1 MTKLRRMRALPLL
14 ALALVAVGGAGVYA
28 QRNYVVSREASR
40 PEVKITLA
48 GVVERGSER
57 VALDQAG
64 AVRPG
69 ELLDWTLTSE
79 NDGTGAAREFKA
91 TGQIP
96 PGTVFVAG
104 STTADGAASVTYS
117 IDHGQTFSAQPTIEV
132 RQADGSLKRV
142 PAPVAL
148 YTQVRYEWADP
159 LAVGGKLT
167 ADYQV
172 RVK

>member
-1 MTKLRRMRALPLL
+1 MTKLRRRMGALPL
-14 ALALVAVGGAGVYA
+14 LALVAVGGAGAYA
-28 QRNYVVSREASR
+28 QRNYAVGRATAR

-48 GVVERGSER
+48 GAVERGPER

-79 NDGTGAAREFKA
+79 NDGAGAARDFKA

-96 PGTVFVAG
+96 AGTTFIVG
-104 STTADGAASVTYS
+104 STTVDGTANVTYS
-117 IDHGQTFSAQPTIEV
+117 IDHGKTFTAQPMLEE
-132 RQADGSLKRV
+132 RQADGSVKRILA
-142 PAPVAL
+142 PATM
-148 YTQVRYEWADP
+148 YTQVRYEWSDA
-159 LAVGGKLT
+159 LAAGGKL
-167 ADYQV
+167 AASYKV